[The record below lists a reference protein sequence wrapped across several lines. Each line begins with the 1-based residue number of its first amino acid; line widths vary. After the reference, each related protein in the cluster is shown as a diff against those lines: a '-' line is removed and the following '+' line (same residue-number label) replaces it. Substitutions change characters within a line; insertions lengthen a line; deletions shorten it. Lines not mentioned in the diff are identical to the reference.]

1 MSAHR
6 GGVPLSRERARFVSA
21 AGQPAQH
28 RKVTRSAHVRST
40 APAPRLASRPER
52 SAQHS
57 IARTRDWTRDC
68 ICLFV
73 LRGPNP
79 ALPSAPPDLPCP
91 PGGRQRRAQLVGR
104 CGAARA
110 EPWRRDSGRS
120 IVDFLDA
127 THTLHRTCTT
137 ELDQALEA
145 RNAHRAMQCSAVRC
159 SAQRCSAMQCDAV
172 QCSAVR
178 CREIGGGARGPPR
191 VIAALPL
198 FELMVPLFELVVP
211 LFELVVPLFELVV
224 PLFARS
230 APECFQRAV
239 ALWARSDTYRI
250 GAGEAA
256 PPRAVARAQPHAA
269 RSRHGRVIDS
279 TRFDS
284 IRLVLSRPSHTT
296 RVPLSIRPCE
306 PCASVN
312 TTLYAPPRLPPAR
325 PP

>member
-110 EPWRRDSGRS
+110 EPLRRDSGRS

-172 QCSAVR
+172 QCSAMQRDRRRRTRPAPRHR
-178 CREIGGGARGPPR
+178 CAALIGIDGTLIRIGGTLIRP
-191 VIAALPL
+191 I
-198 FELMVPLFELVVP
+198 
-211 LFELVVPLFELVV
+211 
-224 PLFARS
+224 S
-230 APECFQRAV
+230 TECFQRAV
-239 ALWARSDTYRI
+239 ALWGHS
-250 GAGEAA
+250 
-256 PPRAVARAQPHAA
+256 P
-269 RSRHGRVIDS
+269 
-279 TRFDS
+279 
-284 IRLVLSRPSHTT
+284 
-296 RVPLSIRPCE
+296 
-306 PCASVN
+306 
-312 TTLYAPPRLPPAR
+312 
-325 PP
+325 